1 MTPET
6 SPFSPAVSTS
16 DADRP
21 ADNQLTETEMKSK
34 WIATTLFVLAV
45 GIVGCTQNSTT
56 TSETGHDNDHAAH
69 DGQPGV
75 IEAPV
80 APSAEGEKYVLT
92 SEPSEVQTVIDVR
105 QSAKNNDEVVLVG
118 KIGGSEN
125 PWIEGR
131 AIFTLVDESLK
142 SCDQIPGDNCP
153 VPWDYCCATDKLKD
167 ASALIT
173 MVDENGKPIKIDA
186 RELLGVRE
194 LTQVVVKGKAK
205 RDDAGNLTILA
216 NGVFV
221 KK

>member
-1 MTPET
+1 
-6 SPFSPAVSTS
+6 
-16 DADRP
+16 
-21 ADNQLTETEMKSK
+21 MKMN
-34 WIATTLFVLAV
+34 WVATFLLVLAV
-45 GIVGCTQNSTT
+45 GVVGCTQNST
-56 TSETGHDNDHAAH
+56 SETAHDDHHDHADH
-69 DGQPGV
+69 DSEPGV

-105 QSAKNNDEVVLVG
+105 QSAKDDDEVVLVG
-118 KIGGSEN
+118 RIGGGEN

-167 ASALIT
+167 ASALIKV
-173 MVDENGKPIKIDA
+173 VDENSQPIKTDA
-186 RELLGVRE
+186 RKLLGVRE
-194 LTQVVVKGKAK
+194 LTQVVVKGKAQ
-205 RDDAGNLTILA
+205 RDDAGNLTVLA
-216 NGVFV
+216 SGVFV